1 MKEQHM
7 SWRSVGAFGLAV
19 ALLATTAQS
28 APGQDT
34 RPGIAVFT
42 FENGG
47 SYGQDKEVFDALQ
60 VGLQQILIT
69 ELASNQSLRIVDRS
83 RIKDLVAEQDL
94 GAAGRVD
101 ANTAARIGRLVGA
114 RYAVLGGFID
124 FYGDF
129 RIDARIVN
137 VETSEIVKPVKVQDK
152 RDRLYTL
159 VVSLANELTRGVNL
173 PPLPR
178 QAMEERQAREVP
190 TEALTLYSRALLYA
204 DRGDSN
210 RAIELYNR
218 AIEVFPDYTEAK
230 EALRQL
236 RPGE

>member
-1 MKEQHM
+1 M
-7 SWRSVGAFGLAV
+7 SWRWIGVLGLAGLV
-19 ALLATTAQS
+19 AAAS
-28 APGQDT
+28 SPVEAQDT

-42 FENGG
+42 FDNGG

-69 ELASNQSLRIVDRS
+69 ELASNQALRIVDRS
-83 RIKDLVAEQDL
+83 RIKDLLAEQDL

-101 ANTAARIGRLVGA
+101 QNTAARIGRLVGA
-114 RYAVLGGFID
+114 RYVVLGGFID

-137 VETSEIVKPVKVQDK
+137 VETSEIVKTEKVQDK
-152 RDRLYTL
+152 RDRLYSL
-159 VVSLANELTRGVNL
+159 IVSLAGNLTRGVNL

-178 QAMEERQAREVP
+178 QAMEQRQSREVP
-190 TEALTLYSRALLYA
+190 TEALTLYSRALVYA
-204 DRGDSN
+204 DRGNND

-236 RPGE
+236 RQGE

>member
-1 MKEQHM
+1 M
-7 SWRSVGAFGLAV
+7 SWRSVGALGLAALV
-19 ALLATTAQS
+19 AATSSPVA
-28 APGQDT
+28 AQDT

-42 FENGG
+42 FDNGG

-69 ELASNQSLRIVDRS
+69 ELASNQALRIVDRS
-83 RIKDLVAEQDL
+83 RIKDLLTEQDL

-101 ANTAARIGRLVGA
+101 QNTAARIGRLVGA
-114 RYAVLGGFID
+114 RYVVLGGFID

-137 VETSEIVKPVKVQDK
+137 VETSEIVKTEKVQDK
-152 RDRLYTL
+152 RDRLYSL
-159 VVSLANELTRGVNL
+159 IVSLAGNLTQGVNL

-178 QAMEERQAREVP
+178 QAMEQRQSREVP

-204 DRGDSN
+204 DRGNSD

-236 RPGE
+236 RQGE